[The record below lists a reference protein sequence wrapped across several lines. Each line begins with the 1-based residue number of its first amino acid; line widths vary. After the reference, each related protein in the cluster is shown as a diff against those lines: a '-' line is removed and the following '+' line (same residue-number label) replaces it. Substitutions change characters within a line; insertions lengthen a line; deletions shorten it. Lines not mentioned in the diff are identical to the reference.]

1 MVMEKDKM
9 KTVAKKVLATFLS
22 LCLVVCSILLCVHI
36 SNESKLNKTWQD
48 ALETLTEDL
57 GTYDEK
63 TLVLNNTSRSTA
75 ENLADKLD
83 AKLRITSNG
92 SYATLTLQNGMTV
105 GDVYK
110 DRENRALL
118 ENFSLDYYSKTSDI
132 EEQETVRQTTAP
144 KYTVSDSLYSYQSY
158 LDYLHIENAW
168 ENYRGSG
175 ITVAVIDT
183 GIDTDHSE
191 FSGKISEYSYNATE
205 DKIVKDY
212 TLEDGTYDW
221 SLIEDE
227 QGHGT
232 SVAGVI
238 AASMDGNGIVGI
250 APEVTLLII
259 KAECDEKGN
268 FLRTSDLVF
277 GLYYAIER
285 DADVVNMSFGSSSN
299 VFSAPARLADDS
311 AVTLIA
317 AAGNESTSVF
327 TYPAA
332 DENVIGVGALEDG
345 GWNLAAYSNFG
356 NNTDIVAPGTVYTT
370 AIGGGYRTISGT
382 SFASPIT
389 AAAVALLKSQN
400 KYIEND
406 SVKEL
411 LYASSYDLGGLGKD
425 FYYGYGAL
433 DLSALI
439 LEERGTV
446 TFDMLTDELE
456 DITQIFI
463 RNHTLQN
470 IPEPDR
476 NYAVFDGWYYDI
488 HCTDELNLYSDVWT
502 SDLTLYANWVNED
515 DSVPYTYV
523 ILDDGTVEIRSY
535 TGHRRY
541 ITIPDKIENR
551 TVSSI
556 GDFAFTGQSKL
567 REVNLPRGLNK
578 IGLNAFANCTN
589 LLSMSIPDGV
599 EEIGANTFAND
610 SRLNA
615 VSFGQ
620 NSKLKTIGNLAFQNC
635 GLFNF
640 ELPISLENVNGSA
653 FAGCTRL
660 TNFSVRKGNKSF
672 IEQSGV
678 LYSTTK
684 STIIAFPAGKNVSAY
699 TLPDETLTVG
709 TCAFAYAKIE
719 TIELNNTQTI
729 GSSAF
734 LGSNLTTLTIPDSVT
749 VLGKSAFAYNFD
761 LQSLKIG
768 KGLTTIPAGAFKTDN
783 LLVEVTIPKNVQY
796 IMGDT
801 LDGGAFEN
809 CISLTS
815 VTFEEDSKLSY
826 IGVKS
831 FASTNIAKITLPK
844 NVVMI
849 DSKAFTNNFNLSDV
863 SLETGS
869 VLRTISNEAFAYTYS
884 LTNITLPENLVAIGD
899 FAFIN
904 SGLSSVTIPKTVAEL
919 GKGAFAS
926 CHSLE
931 NIFIESGNENYV
943 DTNGVVYSKDK
954 TIVVEYPAGKNSTEY
969 EVIDGVK
976 KIGNGAFYGSWNL
989 NTVYLPEGIESVGE
1003 YAFYDC
1009 KNVTSYSLPETL
1021 TAIER
1026 YAFSENYSLNYIS
1039 IPDNV
1044 IQISNYAFAY
1054 DYNLNTIYLSDSSKL
1069 PRISFAAFAYTGISS
1084 MRIPA
1089 NVSTI
1094 AQYAFTGSNS
1104 LQTVIFA
1111 ANSKL
1116 DIVPAYMFKG
1126 ANNITNITFESGSAL
1141 TSIAA
1146 HGFEGMRRLTSV
1158 DFGDAKL
1165 TNIDNY
1171 AFRYCESLQTVNIPD
1186 GVTNIG
1192 RFAFYGCKSLARLDL
1207 PETIDYIGR
1216 FAFYFAENLNVYFKA
1231 DTLPANLQENW
1242 DYGISGYYVG
1252 VTDVLESGDWK
1263 YATLSTGGISIIK
1276 YTGSETIL
1284 DLTALDLGGEIK
1296 QIGGYAFAYSKI
1308 TSIILPETL
1317 EIIQRYAFA
1326 NSKLESVIIPS
1337 KVSFIGQYAFFN
1349 TPVKTVTFGENALIY
1364 KIEQYAFSYTGELNE
1379 FIIPKSVEE
1388 IQSYAFYQ
1396 SGIEIITFEH
1406 GVKLTKIAAHAFAS
1420 SGLISV
1426 TIPDSVNYIDD
1437 NAFRD
1442 CLSLQTVTF
1451 GAAKNLQVHAN
1462 AFYNTA
1468 ISFLYIPANLEYVG
1482 EYAFIGL
1489 ENLKEYI
1496 VADENPYYK
1505 SNDGVLYEKDGKKLI
1520 AFPAGKI
1527 GAFEVPNSVETIGF
1541 GAFENTKIE
1550 SVSFADDINLLTLGY
1565 RAFYNAKNLISVSV
1579 PDSVISIDYYAF
1591 AECRNLETV
1600 TFAEDNL
1607 LTGIYEGAFLN
1618 CISLKNIII
1627 PDSIIEISDY
1637 AFYGCSSLTR
1647 LPFSETATVKGIY
1660 DYAFAYTGIR
1670 ELIIPET
1677 VTDIGA
1683 YAFRGSKVKTVFI
1696 PDTQK
1701 DILEIGIGTLQDC
1714 NELEELDIPFSGASL
1729 SDGETRVWFGYI
1741 FGAGAVEANSVYMPK
1756 ALKTVAITQVKENSW
1771 ERIFGNCYNN
1781 NLESIESVVL
1791 PVGVIDVGNLAFN
1804 GCSSLTSVTIPNSV
1818 TGIGANAFSGCSS
1831 LISITIPDSIT
1842 SIENNTFFG
1851 CSSLTNVKI
1860 SNSMTSIGVQAFYN
1874 CSSLTSIKIPESV
1887 TSIGESAINSERDF
1901 RKTQQKIPNKIEN
1914 SLQMIA

>member
-1 MVMEKDKM
+1 
-9 KTVAKKVLATFLS
+9 
-22 LCLVVCSILLCVHI
+22 
-36 SNESKLNKTWQD
+36 
-48 ALETLTEDL
+48 
-57 GTYDEK
+57 
-63 TLVLNNTSRSTA
+63 
-75 ENLADKLD
+75 
-83 AKLRITSNG
+83 
-92 SYATLTLQNGMTV
+92 
-105 GDVYK
+105 
-110 DRENRALL
+110 
-118 ENFSLDYYSKTSDI
+118 
-132 EEQETVRQTTAP
+132 
-144 KYTVSDSLYSYQSY
+144 
-158 LDYLHIENAW
+158 
-168 ENYRGSG
+168 
-175 ITVAVIDT
+175 
-183 GIDTDHSE
+183 
-191 FSGKISEYSYNATE
+191 
-205 DKIVKDY
+205 
-212 TLEDGTYDW
+212 
-221 SLIEDE
+221 
-227 QGHGT
+227 
-232 SVAGVI
+232 
-238 AASMDGNGIVGI
+238 
-250 APEVTLLII
+250 
-259 KAECDEKGN
+259 
-268 FLRTSDLVF
+268 
-277 GLYYAIER
+277 
-285 DADVVNMSFGSSSN
+285 
-299 VFSAPARLADDS
+299 
-311 AVTLIA
+311 
-317 AAGNESTSVF
+317 
-327 TYPAA
+327 
-332 DENVIGVGALEDG
+332 
-345 GWNLAAYSNFG
+345 
-356 NNTDIVAPGTVYTT
+356 
-370 AIGGGYRTISGT
+370 
-382 SFASPIT
+382 
-389 AAAVALLKSQN
+389 
-400 KYIEND
+400 
-406 SVKEL
+406 
-411 LYASSYDLGGLGKD
+411 
-425 FYYGYGAL
+425 
-433 DLSALI
+433 
-439 LEERGTV
+439 
-446 TFDMLTDELE
+446 
-456 DITQIFI
+456 
-463 RNHTLQN
+463 
-470 IPEPDR
+470 
-476 NYAVFDGWYYDI
+476 
-488 HCTDELNLYSDVWT
+488 
-502 SDLTLYANWVNED
+502 
-515 DSVPYTYV
+515 
-523 ILDDGTVEIRSY
+523 
-535 TGHRRY
+535 
-541 ITIPDKIENR
+541 
-551 TVSSI
+551 
-556 GDFAFTGQSKL
+556 
-567 REVNLPRGLNK
+567 
-578 IGLNAFANCTN
+578 
-589 LLSMSIPDGV
+589 
-599 EEIGANTFAND
+599 
-610 SRLNA
+610 
-615 VSFGQ
+615 
-620 NSKLKTIGNLAFQNC
+620 
-635 GLFNF
+635 
-640 ELPISLENVNGSA
+640 
-653 FAGCTRL
+653 
-660 TNFSVRKGNKSF
+660 
-672 IEQSGV
+672 
-678 LYSTTK
+678 
-684 STIIAFPAGKNVSAY
+684 
-699 TLPDETLTVG
+699 
-709 TCAFAYAKIE
+709 
-719 TIELNNTQTI
+719 
-729 GSSAF
+729 
-734 LGSNLTTLTIPDSVT
+734 
-749 VLGKSAFAYNFD
+749 
-761 LQSLKIG
+761 
-768 KGLTTIPAGAFKTDN
+768 
-783 LLVEVTIPKNVQY
+783 
-796 IMGDT
+796 
-801 LDGGAFEN
+801 
-809 CISLTS
+809 
-815 VTFEEDSKLSY
+815 
-826 IGVKS
+826 
-831 FASTNIAKITLPK
+831 
-844 NVVMI
+844 
-849 DSKAFTNNFNLSDV
+849 
-863 SLETGS
+863 
-869 VLRTISNEAFAYTYS
+869 
-884 LTNITLPENLVAIGD
+884 
-899 FAFIN
+899 
-904 SGLSSVTIPKTVAEL
+904 
-919 GKGAFAS
+919 
-926 CHSLE
+926 
-931 NIFIESGNENYV
+931 
-943 DTNGVVYSKDK
+943 
-954 TIVVEYPAGKNSTEY
+954 
-969 EVIDGVK
+969 
-976 KIGNGAFYGSWNL
+976 
-989 NTVYLPEGIESVGE
+989 
-1003 YAFYDC
+1003 
-1009 KNVTSYSLPETL
+1009 
-1021 TAIER
+1021 
-1026 YAFSENYSLNYIS
+1026 
-1039 IPDNV
+1039 
-1044 IQISNYAFAY
+1044 
-1054 DYNLNTIYLSDSSKL
+1054 
-1069 PRISFAAFAYTGISS
+1069 

-1116 DIVPAYMFKG
+1116 DIVPAYMFKD

-1437 NAFRD
+1437 NAYRD

-1468 ISFLYIPANLEYVG
+1468 ISSLYIPANLEYVG

-1607 LTGIYEGAFLN
+1607 LTGIYKGAFLN

-1670 ELIIPET
+1670 ELVIPET

-1696 PDTQK
+1696 SDTQK
-1701 DILEIGIGTLQDC
+1701 DILEIGIGALQDC
-1714 NELEELDIPFSGASL
+1714 DEIEELDIPFSGASL

-1791 PVGVIDVGNLAFN
+1791 PIGLTNIGDVAFRGCNVLANIEIPSSVTSIGVCAFSYCI
-1804 GCSSLTSVTIPNSV
+1804 GLTSMKIPDGVTI
-1818 TGIGANAFSGCSS
+1818 
-1831 LISITIPDSIT
+1831 
-1842 SIENNTFFG
+1842 
-1851 CSSLTNVKI
+1851 
-1860 SNSMTSIGVQAFYN
+1860 IGVQAFYKCN
-1874 CSSLTSIKIPESV
+1874 SLTSIEMPDSV
-1887 TSIGESAINSERDF
+1887 TSIGDEAFYECGSLTKIKLSNSVTSIDSGMFRGCSGLKSIKIPDNVTKIDSYAFYGCSGLTSIEIPNSVMSISDCAFYDCKGLTSVGIGKNVASIGTIAFSGCNNLYQIKNDSDLQITISSNDYGEIAYYAKVIIDKNGNKTYRDDYNGFVYIDLADGFRFMQEKLDEKYKLISYLGSEDTVILPLNLRGQEYDIYKMTGIKNVILPEGMTKIGDSAINSERDF
-1901 RKTQQKIPNKIEN
+1901 RKTQQKISNNIEN